1 MCVYVVG
8 KHEIVGTYHNIPQAV
23 TGPRMKTKRILADYI
38 IQVLTY
44 A

>member
-1 MCVYVVG
+1 VRACVVG
-8 KHEIVGTYHNIPQAV
+8 KSEIEGIYSNIPQTV
-23 TGPRMKTKRILADYI
+23 TGPRMKTKRILAGYI